1 MNIFINFCYFISFF
15 GLYVGVDNCIGDRYK
30 GKYYLIHGLNNAL
43 IVYLTYNDVVSTFTD
58 FETVLTADVSVL
70 PSIITYSLHIYHI
83 HSYYKKFKSD
93 DWLHHIL
100 MGLALAAAH
109 QFNTGRLINYS
120 LFFTTGFPG
129 MIDYILLFCVKND
142 KLSSIVEKRTNN
154 YINLWLRSP
163 GCVSHAVLTLL
174 TYNMHKTTLLSGYF
188 EQLGYLFTSIIT
200 CWNGIYFMNKVV
212 ISYNKSV
219 LTPTTQ
225 HHLQSPQSTKSE

>member
-1 MNIFINFCYFISFF
+1 MNFFMNLFYFISFF
-15 GLYVGVDNCIGDRYK
+15 GLYVGVDNAMGDRYK

-43 IVYLTYNDVVSTFTD
+43 IVYLTYNDVISTFTD
-58 FETVLTADVSVL
+58 FKTVLTADVSIL
-70 PSIITYSLHIYHI
+70 PSIITYSLHVYHA
-83 HSYYKKFKSD
+83 HSYHKQFKSD

-120 LFFTTGFPG
+120 LFFTTGLPG

-142 KLSSIVEKRTNN
+142 KLNSIVEKRINN

-174 TYNMHKTTLLSGYF
+174 IYNMYKTTLLTGYF
-188 EQLGYLFTSIIT
+188 EQFGYLFTSIIT
-200 CWNGIYFMNKVV
+200 YWNGIYFMNKVV
-212 ISYNKSV
+212 ISYNKNA
-219 LTPTTQ
+219 LTPTQ
-225 HHLQSPQSTKSE
+225 HHPQSAKSE